1 MQQRPLAA
9 ALESACIRHGSR
21 TALTGEGTELSYQDL
36 WQRAGALARHLIETD
51 SVENE
56 PVMVRCSNHPTDF
69 VAFLGVWMAGG
80 LVVPVH
86 RTSPPE
92 VVRAIQAKARCPVG
106 VDMLPG
112 TGKEASIQALAPE
125 VHETRALR
133 ARVLE
138 GGALVIFTSGSTGL
152 PKGVVLSHAAFLG
165 KLQQNQRHFEA
176 GPDATSLLVLNNTF
190 SFGIWVALMTL
201 MQGGKVATLAR
212 FTPRA
217 FVDTLCAEQVSFL
230 GVVPTMLR
238 AAFGAWT
245 RSELN
250 DAKRRISAVGRLR
263 QVVIGGESL
272 GRQLSAELRDF
283 IAPAA
288 LFDVYGLTETS
299 TSDFVLDPRDYAAH
313 PNSIGKPFP
322 DIHYRLIDS
331 QGEPCRPDTV
341 GELQLLTPYIMA
353 GYLGDEE
360 LTAQAF
366 SGHWFRTGDLA
377 TAGEDG
383 FVTIVGRLKELIVR
397 GGNKIT
403 PLEVELALLKCDGIA
418 NAMVAGVPDAILGQR
433 IHALLVAKPGASL
446 NAGAIR
452 RALAVHLEKYKAPD
466 AYYIGDALPTGRTG
480 KLDRGQ
486 LQQLLSAGTLDV
498 LAE

>member
-1 MQQRPLAA
+1 MQKRPLAIV
-9 ALESACIRHGSR
+9 LESACMRHGSS
-21 TALTGEGTELSYQDL
+21 TALTGEGIELSYQDL
-36 WQRAGALARHLIETD
+36 WRRADALARHLLEIGPIED
-51 SVENE
+51 E

-92 VVRAIQAKARCPVG
+92 VVGAIQAKARCPIC
-106 VDMLPG
+106 VDMLAG
-112 TGKEASIQALAPE
+112 SGKEAAVQPLAPDADE
-125 VHETRALR
+125 SRAAR

-152 PKGVVLSHAAFLG
+152 PKGAVLSHGAFLG
-165 KLQQNQRHFEA
+165 KLQQNQRHFQV

-212 FTPRA
+212 FTPQA
-217 FVDTLCAEQVSFL
+217 FVDTLCAEQVSFV

-245 RSELN
+245 RSELSE
-250 DAKRRISAVGRLR
+250 AKTRISAVGRLR

-272 GRQLSAELRDF
+272 GRQLSAELRGF
-283 IAPAA
+283 IAPAE

-299 TSDFVLDPRDYAAH
+299 TSDFVLDPQDYAGH

-322 DIHYRLIDS
+322 GVRYRLVDS
-331 QGEPCRPDTV
+331 QGEPCPPNAV

-353 GYLGDEE
+353 GYLGDEA

-366 SGHWFRTGDLA
+366 SGNWFRTGDLA

-383 FVTIVGRLKELIVR
+383 FVNIVGRLKELIVR

-403 PLEVELALLKCDGIA
+403 PLEVELALLKCDGVA
-418 NAMVAGVPDAILGQR
+418 NAMVAGVPDRIMGQR
-433 IHALLVAKPGASL
+433 IHALLVAKPGAVL
-446 NAGAIR
+446 TVAAIR
-452 RALAVHLEKYKAPD
+452 QALSVHLEKYKAPD
-466 AYYIGDALPTGRTG
+466 AYYICDALPTGRTG

-486 LQQLLSAGTLDV
+486 LQQLLSAGTLEV
-498 LAE
+498 LTE